1 MSAGSVLT
9 HNIGWFHLAD
19 SLGWL
24 LAAPPEV
31 CFVLPGQ
38 LHGRGAALKFCTAVT
53 HTNARGSGNVR
64 GTNPLC
70 CTHNPLCRL
79 DVQLEYSSRV
89 IRAILFGGQ
98 ELQAAAR
105 PVLEAGSKADEQS
118 LLPVLELGGEA
129 SKVGS
134 GELVRAFWR
143 AVCSWFEV
151 FRAS

>member
-1 MSAGSVLT
+1 MCGECRFRSDPQHWLVPSGRQPWLAAGCSAGGL
-9 HNIGWFHLAD
+9 FC
-19 SLGWL
+19 
-24 LAAPPEV
+24 APRPATWTW
-31 CFVLPGQ
+31 CRAQ
-38 LHGRGAALKFCTAVT
+38 ICTAVT

-89 IRAILFGGQ
+89 IRAILCGGQ

-105 PVLEAGSKADEQS
+105 PVLEAWSEADEQS
-118 LLPVLELGGEA
+118 LLPVLELGVEA

-134 GELVRAFWR
+134 V
-143 AVCSWFEV
+143 
-151 FRAS
+151 